1 MEVYAILCEEICE
14 ENGNL
19 YLIDVGESSEVKTR
33 VENHDRK
40 ECWEKNCSGTIKYVV
55 YYIEYGKKSSRVEV
69 EQDIRDNYDIPCGK
83 R

>member
-1 MEVYAILCEEICE
+1 ML
-14 ENGNL
+14 
-19 YLIDVGESSEVKTR
+19 GESSEVKTR

-40 ECWEKNCSGTIKYVV
+40 ECWEKNCSGTIKYAAH
-55 YYIEYGKKSSRVEV
+55 YIENGQKSSRVEV